1 MLTYRADFW
10 KTPEGTAGLT
20 AMSVGML
27 THLYGLVT
35 ELHNYDSIT
44 VQPAGYGT
52 GVTSGRWFLSLTG
65 DLVNKLGG
73 NYNVFAVN
81 GIVFILLLAVSACF
95 LVNVFGLR
103 SRLSAALMGA
113 LMVVF
118 PSVTS
123 TMFFRYTAGYYGLAI
138 LLAVLAVWVL
148 PRYKFG
154 LLLSALCTA
163 CSLGIYQAYVPLT
176 IGIFV
181 LLLIRQAVWKETDLW
196 GVVRRGLYDCLALG
210 LGLVLYF
217 LLMNLTLKL
226 YGTALSDYQ
235 GVGEMGK
242 LALGDVPGLV
252 WQAFSSFLL
261 MPVRDYCGLAH
272 TKLLKLL
279 YLALAGITFVGMAYL
294 LLVKNRKPLMA
305 AAACVLCLLFP
316 VAVNFVVIMCPD
328 SWIYT
333 LMVYGFVL
341 VPSVPL
347 VLLDGEAFNEEAL
360 SGWKAL
366 LKKAAALTV
375 AVITVCYAY
384 GANVNYTALYY
395 SNRQV
400 ENYLNSI
407 VVQVRMTE
415 GFDTEKEWAFLG
427 EIDDPLL
434 FNYWMEEPLYGGSN
448 PAHKLMNKYSRN
460 WWIQNLY
467 GYSIPSADS
476 AECESLAAREEVKA
490 MPCWPDAGSIKVVED
505 FVVIKFQELA
515 P

>member
-1 MLTYRADFW
+1 MFNYRADFW
-10 KTPEGTAGLT
+10 KTPEGTAGL
-20 AMSVGML
+20 ASVIAGVL
-27 THLYGLVT
+27 THMYGLVT
-35 ELHNYDSIT
+35 ELHNYDSIV

-52 GVTSGRWFLSLTG
+52 GVTSGRWFLSLIG
-65 DLVNKLGG
+65 DLVGKLGG

-81 GIVFILLLAVSACF
+81 GLLFIGLLAVSACF
-95 LVNVFGLR
+95 LVNVFGIR
-103 SRLSAALMGA
+103 SRLSAALMGM
-113 LMVVF
+113 LMVAF

-138 LLAVLAVWVL
+138 LLAVLAAWVL
-148 PRYKFG
+148 PKPKWG
-154 LLLSALCTA
+154 LVLSALCTA

-196 GVVRRGLYDCLALG
+196 GIVRRGLYDCAALALG
-210 LGLVLYF
+210 LGLYFVL
-217 LLMNLTLKL
+217 MKLTLKL

-242 LALGDVPGLV
+242 LALGDIPGLI

-261 MPVRDYCGLAH
+261 MPVKDYCGLAH

-279 YLALAGITFVGMAYL
+279 YLAMAGLTFLGAVYL
-294 LLVKNRKPLMA
+294 LVRNRKPLLAVA
-305 AAACVLCLLFP
+305 AVVLCLLFP

-341 VPSVPL
+341 VPCVPL
-347 VLLDGEAFNEEAL
+347 VLLDGTGFTEDAA
-360 SGWKAL
+360 GWKRW
-366 LKKAAALTV
+366 LKRGAVFLVAA
-375 AVITVCYAY
+375 ITACYAY

-407 VVQVRMTE
+407 IVQVRMTE
-415 GFDTEKEWAFLG
+415 GFDAEKKWAFLG
-427 EIDDPLL
+427 EIEDPLL
-434 FNYWMEEPLYGGSN
+434 YNYWMEEPLYGGSN
-448 PAHKLMNKYSRN
+448 SSEKLINKYSRN

-467 GYSIPSADS
+467 GYSIPAADN
-476 AECESLAAREEVKA
+476 AQCEALSRRDAVKA
-490 MPCWPDAGSIKVVED
+490 MPCWPAEGSIRVLD
-505 FVVIKFQELA
+505 DYVVIKFQELA